1 MEKKYIYNLE
11 TGKIELHFDKADYDN
26 LSDESKKELKSN
38 FLWSRRAN
46 AWVSRAKVPNLYYAK
61 MVAEKLGFTGE
72 ERVGE
77 RLSFADQMERKT
89 ERAEKR
95 AERYEQYADN
105 AEKRGAEL
113 QRDFNER
120 RGDIAFFTQPIIA
133 GHSGS
138 ESFGKRRQRI
148 FERYDKGSEEY
159 RKSDYFREKAATAMR
174 TAENAC
180 LKDTSYLY
188 NRIKECKASIKKIR
202 NNIERYELI
211 KAALESPKDYPNVYI
226 GSYTLEK
233 VDSYLDDA
241 LELFEAT
248 ADKQGYYEN
257 CLEEIGGFKY
267 SKDNIKSGYIVKIK
281 RYGLFKVL
289 KANPT
294 TIVAKSL
301 NRSSIIKF
309 NYADIT
315 EIVSKEEETPKEE
328 QETHPY
334 KEGDILV
341 YDPHG
346 SKRYIYAYQV
356 ISVTSKTVQL
366 RALKFDDER
375 RPIKDCFT
383 DGSKAIRRKPYVST
397 YSQQWMVCGQHEDA
411 LRRYVS

>member
-1 MEKKYIYNLE
+1 MEKNYIYNLE

-26 LSDESKKELKSN
+26 LSDESKKEIKSN

-46 AWVSRAKVPNLYYAK
+46 AWVSRAKTPNLYYAK
-61 MVAEKLGFTGE
+61 IVAEKLGFTGE

-89 ERAEKR
+89 ERTEER

-148 FERYDKGSEEY
+148 FDRYDKGSEEY
-159 RKSDYFREKAATAMR
+159 RKSAYFREKAAAALQ
-174 TAENAC
+174 TAENPR
-180 LKDTSYLY
+180 LKDPSYLY
-188 NRIKECKASIKKIR
+188 NRIKECKSSINKIR
-202 NNIERYELI
+202 KNIEHYERV
-211 KAALESPKDYPNVYI
+211 KAAIESPKDYPNVYI

-233 VDSYLDDA
+233 VDHYLNDA
-241 LELFEAT
+241 LELFNASV
-248 ADKQGYYEN
+248 DKQGYYEN

-267 SKDNIKSGYIVKIK
+267 SKDNIKPGYVVKIK
-281 RYGLFKVL
+281 KSGLFKVV

-294 TIVAKSL
+294 TVEARSL
-301 NRSSIIKF
+301 THSMIIKY

-346 SKRYIYAYQV
+346 SNRYIYAYQV
-356 ISVTSKTVQL
+356 MSVTSKTVQL

-375 RPIKDCFT
+375 KPMKDCFT
-383 DGSKAIRRKPYVST
+383 DGSKVIRRKPYISA
-397 YSQQWMVCGQHEDA
+397 YSQQWMVCGQHDDP
-411 LRRYVS
+411 LKRYVS